1 MENSKWR
8 VIHAMQALH
17 PDSVGLADGLGWC
30 QSKSRRRSLMGDN
43 EIGMGRQRAGGAQS
57 LTSQKSPCL

>member
-1 MENSKWR
+1 
-8 VIHAMQALH
+8 MQALH